1 MEIFNFLFLLLIII
15 ASSIFLCLIT
25 QIKIQK
31 QTPNSSSQS
40 EVRFVLDYFSA
51 LQNKKTLKKEITVQA
66 WQGNYNHTLLGSLT
80 NYLFEPLEIIKNFAK
95 ETNNNLIWKSKQ
107 KFYICVHD
115 TGCNVHTAKEW
126 NEAVVNEFIDG
137 SKYKASFQ
145 YVVGNDG
152 IYHNI
157 PDDIIGFHAGDGTHY
172 EYKLYDSN
180 VEFNGN
186 YNPIITISN
195 DGYFEIDYVK
205 SVIKAP
211 LKNGE
216 IPLTSDINDIGIRTV
231 VENGKYYLG
240 ETWFSYDYMKVSNHG
255 GNVNSIGIESC
266 VNKGSD
272 IYYTWMKD
280 AKLIA
285 YLMDKYNLGIND
297 VVPHHFFSGKDC
309 PMTMR
314 HSNMYQHV
322 KDLALIEFN
331 ILQFEK
337 NGFKISFNCDNKEFV
352 SDEGKVIKI
361 PEKDLNVNYVVTVEK
376 NGIKNS
382 RKFNSIIP
390 GKESL
395 KFDEEILE

>member
-1 MEIFNFLFLLLIII
+1 MNFLYLLFPISYYLLGK
-15 ASSIFLCLIT
+15 SDPKSIEY
-25 QIKIQK
+25 QSKIL
-31 QTPNSSSQS
+31 
-40 EVRFVLDYFSA
+40 LDYFSSIHNSKVPI
-51 LQNKKTLKKEITVQA
+51 QEITVQA
-66 WQGNYNHTLLGSLT
+66 WQGNYKHILKQSLSK
-80 NYLFEPLEIIKNFAK
+80 YLFSPLNITTNLAPSSNKNFENIK
-95 ETNNNLIWKSKQ
+95 KPKY
-107 KFYICVHD
+107 YICVHD
-115 TGCNVHTAKEW
+115 TGCGVHTAKEW

-137 SKYKASFQ
+137 SKYSASFQ

-157 PDDIIGFHAGDGTHY
+157 PDDVIGHHAGDGY
-172 EYKLYDSN
+172 VVDYKLYDSN

-186 YNPIITISN
+186 LKPIITISN
-195 DGYFEIDYVK
+195 DGYFEIDNVK

-216 IPLTSDINDIGIRTV
+216 IPLTSDINDQGIRTV
-231 VENGKYYLG
+231 VKNGKYYLG
-240 ETWFSYDYMKVSNHG
+240 ETWFSNSFNKVSNHG

-285 YLMDKYNLGIND
+285 FLMDKYNLSIND

-322 KDLALIEFN
+322 KDLALIEFK
-331 ILQFEK
+331 ILQFVK
-337 NGFKISFNCDNKEFV
+337 NGFKISFECDNKEFV
-352 SDEGKVIKI
+352 SNEGKVIKV
-361 PEKDLNVNYVVTVEK
+361 PQKDLKVHYIVTVEK
-376 NGIKNS
+376 EGIKYS
-382 RKFNSIIP
+382 KGFTSVIP
-390 GKESL
+390 GMKSL
-395 KFDEEILE
+395 NFKNKKLT

>member
-1 MEIFNFLFLLLIII
+1 MDTFINLIFLIITLI
-15 ASSIFLCLIT
+15 SILYLIT
-25 QIKIQK
+25 QN
-31 QTPNSSSQS
+31 QTPKNSSQA
-40 EVRFVLDYFSA
+40 EVRFVLDYFST
-51 LQNKKTLKKEITVQA
+51 LQNKKTLKNEIIVQA
-66 WQGNYNHTLLGSLT
+66 WQGNYNHTLLGSLS
-80 NYLFEPLEIIKNFAK
+80 NYLFEPLDIIKNFAK
-95 ETNNNLIWKSKQ
+95 ETNENLIWKSKQ

-115 TGCNVHTAKEW
+115 TGCGVHTAKEW

-137 SKYKASFQ
+137 KKYSASFQ

-157 PDDIIGFHAGDGTHY
+157 PDDIIGFHAGDGTKY

-216 IPLTSDINDIGIRTV
+216 IPLTSDINDQGIRTIV
-231 VENGKYYLG
+231 DNGKYYLG
-240 ETWFSYDYMKVSNHG
+240 ETWFSNDYNKVSNHG

-285 YLMDKYNLGIND
+285 FLMDKYNLGIND

-322 KDLALIEFN
+322 KDLALIEFK
-331 ILQFEK
+331 ILQFVK

-352 SDEGKVIKI
+352 SDNGKVIKI
-361 PEKDLNVNYVVTVEK
+361 PQYDLNVNYVITVEK
-376 NGIKNS
+376 DGY
-382 RKFNSIIP
+382 
-390 GKESL
+390 KESRVFSSVVTGENTL
-395 KFDEEILE
+395 EE

>member
-1 MEIFNFLFLLLIII
+1 MNFLYLLFPISYYLLGK
-15 ASSIFLCLIT
+15 SDPKSIEY
-25 QIKIQK
+25 QSKIL
-31 QTPNSSSQS
+31 
-40 EVRFVLDYFSA
+40 LDYFSSIHNSKVPI
-51 LQNKKTLKKEITVQA
+51 QEITVQA
-66 WQGNYNHTLLGSLT
+66 QQCNYQHILKQSLSK
-80 NYLFEPLEIIKNFAK
+80 YLFSPLNITTNLAPSSNKNFENIK
-95 ETNNNLIWKSKQ
+95 KPKY
-107 KFYICVHD
+107 YICVHD
-115 TGCNVHTAKEW
+115 TGCGVHTAKEW

-137 SKYKASFQ
+137 SKYSASFQ

-157 PDDIIGFHAGDGTHY
+157 PDDVIGHHAGDGY
-172 EYKLYDSN
+172 VVDYKLYDSN

-186 YNPIITISN
+186 LKPMITISN
-195 DGYFEIDYVK
+195 DGYFEIDNVK

-216 IPLTSDINDIGIRTV
+216 IPLTSDINDQGIRTV
-231 VENGKYYLG
+231 VKNGKYYLG
-240 ETWFSYDYMKVSNHG
+240 ETWFSNSFNKVSNHG

-285 YLMDKYNLGIND
+285 FLMDKYNLSIND

-331 ILQFEK
+331 ILQFVK
-337 NGFKISFNCDNKEFV
+337 NGFKIRFECDNKEFV
-352 SDEGKVIKI
+352 SNEGKVIKV
-361 PEKDLNVNYVVTVEK
+361 PQKDLKVHYIVTVEK
-376 NGIKNS
+376 EGIKYS
-382 RKFNSIIP
+382 KGFTSVIP
-390 GKESL
+390 GMKSL
-395 KFDEEILE
+395 NFKNKKLT

>member
-1 MEIFNFLFLLLIII
+1 
-15 ASSIFLCLIT
+15 
-25 QIKIQK
+25 
-31 QTPNSSSQS
+31 
-40 EVRFVLDYFSA
+40 
-51 LQNKKTLKKEITVQA
+51 
-66 WQGNYNHTLLGSLT
+66 
-80 NYLFEPLEIIKNFAK
+80 
-95 ETNNNLIWKSKQ
+95 
-107 KFYICVHD
+107 
-115 TGCNVHTAKEW
+115 
-126 NEAVVNEFIDG
+126 
-137 SKYKASFQ
+137 
-145 YVVGNDG
+145 
-152 IYHNI
+152 
-157 PDDIIGFHAGDGTHY
+157 
-172 EYKLYDSN
+172 
-180 VEFNGN
+180 
-186 YNPIITISN
+186 
-195 DGYFEIDYVK
+195 
-205 SVIKAP
+205 
-211 LKNGE
+211 
-216 IPLTSDINDIGIRTV
+216 
-231 VENGKYYLG
+231 
-240 ETWFSYDYMKVSNHG
+240 
-255 GNVNSIGIESC
+255 
-266 VNKGSD
+266 
-272 IYYTWMKD
+272 MKD

-285 YLMDKYNLGIND
+285 FLMDKYNLGIND

>member
-1 MEIFNFLFLLLIII
+1 MNFLYLLFPISYYLLGKSYPKSIEYQSKILLDYI
-15 ASSIFLCLIT
+15 SSIHNS
-25 QIKIQK
+25 KVPIQ
-31 QTPNSSSQS
+31 
-40 EVRFVLDYFSA
+40 
-51 LQNKKTLKKEITVQA
+51 EITVQA
-66 WQGNYNHTLLGSLT
+66 WQGNYKHILKQSLSK
-80 NYLFEPLEIIKNFAK
+80 YLFSPLNITTNLAPSSNKNFDNIK
-95 ETNNNLIWKSKQ
+95 KPKY
-107 KFYICVHD
+107 YICVHD
-115 TGCNVHTAKEW
+115 TGCGVHNAKEW

-137 SKYKASFQ
+137 NKYQASFQ

-157 PDDIIGFHAGDGTHY
+157 PDDVIGHHAGDGY
-172 EYKLYDSN
+172 VVDYKLYDSN

-186 YNPIITISN
+186 LKPIITISN
-195 DGYFEIDYVK
+195 DGYFEIDNVK

-216 IPLTSDINDIGIRTV
+216 IPLTSDINDQGIRTV
-231 VENGKYYLG
+231 VKNGKYYLG
-240 ETWFSYDYMKVSNHG
+240 ETWFSNSFNKVSNHG

-285 YLMDKYNLGIND
+285 FLMDKYNLGIND

>member
-1 MEIFNFLFLLLIII
+1 MNFLHLFYPVTYYFQGK
-15 ASSIFLCLIT
+15 SVPDSIET
-25 QIKIQK
+25 QLKML
-31 QTPNSSSQS
+31 
-40 EVRFVLDYFSA
+40 LDYFSSIH
-51 LQNKKTLKKEITVQA
+51 NPKIPIHKIIVKA
-66 WQGNYNHTLLGSLT
+66 WQGNYVHILKHSLLK
-80 NYLFEPLEIIKNFAK
+80 YLFSPLKIITNLAPSTNKNY
-95 ETNNNLIWKSKQ
+95 NNIKKP
-107 KFYICVHD
+107 KYYICIHD

-157 PDDIIGFHAGDGTHY
+157 PDDIIGFHAGDGY
-172 EYKLYDSN
+172 VVDYKLYDSN

-195 DGYFEIDYVK
+195 DGYFEIDNVK
-205 SVIKAP
+205 SIIKAP

-285 YLMDKYNLGIND
+285 FLMDKYNLGIND

-376 NGIKNS
+376 DGIKNS